1 MGQNL
6 VWHLGGGRGGIRHF
20 VDHLM
25 PVVANT
31 FWPTLGNP
39 ELTPELQE
47 TIINGILEEVDGHSI
62 DELAAQRDAILCA
75 LLSARAQQA
84 AFGS

>member
-1 MGQNL
+1 
-6 VWHLGGGRGGIRHF
+6 
-20 VDHLM
+20 M
-25 PVVANT
+25 PLIANS

-47 TIINGILEEVDGHSI
+47 TIVNGVLEEVDGHSI

-75 LLSARAQQA
+75 LLSARAQHA
-84 AFGS
+84 VFGS